1 MQNSHDSHQ
10 NGWNSNGNNGNGNH
24 DSLDLFKE
32 NEQNSLKEI
41 LISKNLYPGQSS
53 EVSHEITSSHS
64 HGEKHID
71 HSADAHASDHGHD
84 SHGAHGNTSE
94 EKQSEIMKYIKP
106 LIFLLVIIIL
116 LIASIAI
123 VRFVPKAISGA
134 TTYFS
139 TLLGG
144 NKVSFVDEPNEIA
157 SGEKLTFKWKNPSTE
172 EGTYFW
178 SFACTPGLTVFYDA
192 VGGDK
197 KPVVCG
203 TSFPL
208 PNVATGEYG
217 FYVSSNSASKLT
229 LPMTISFFDKNQ
241 EKLISSDTEKVSVVQ
256 KKETETKVT
265 TTGTLYNPNY
275 EAPVST
281 TTPTSATIGSY
292 DAPTTNTTKPVTTT
306 NTGSYSSAPSTPTY
320 YGNPDLSI
328 SLVQASVMNT
338 SNAQLRDISGAQYG
352 DRVLV
357 RLRVKNTGTS
367 PSGTWGISSILPT
380 ANFADKNFSSLNQPS
395 LRPGDVYEMTMG
407 FDQFDGSA
415 NQISITLISSSD
427 LNAGNNTLL
436 IPVPNVGS
444 YSNNNYNY
452 NGGYNYNYSTGK
464 ADLKVRILAV
474 GTLNGNSFR
483 ETNNIDNN
491 DTVGVR
497 FEVENTGGE
506 STGTFEIEVRLPND
520 DNDNYQIKNVSS
532 FAPGERR
539 VFLVGI
545 DDPKRG
551 KQTLT
556 VEVDSDTDVKEK
568 SESNNEDSERVEIDN

>member
-10 NGWNSNGNNGNGNH
+10 NGWNGNGNNGNNNH
-24 DSLDLFKE
+24 NSLDSFE
-32 NEQNSLKEI
+32 QNEQNSLKEI
-41 LISKNLYPGQSS
+41 LISKNLYPGQ
-53 EVSHEITSSHS
+53 ENGMSHEIISNHSHAESHS
-64 HGEKHID
+64 AHDTPHED
-71 HSADAHASDHGHD
+71 HNNHGHN
-84 SHGAHGNTSE
+84 AHDTHSE
-94 EKQSEIMKYIKP
+94 EKPSELMKYIKP

-134 TTYFS
+134 TSYFS
-139 TLLGG
+139 ALLGG
-144 NKVSFVDEPNEIA
+144 NKVSFIDEPNEVA
-157 SGEKLTFKWKNPSTE
+157 NGEKLTFKWKNPSTE

-197 KPVVCG
+197 KPVVCN

-208 PNVATGEYG
+208 PNTATGEYG

-241 EKLISSDTEKVSVVQ
+241 DKLISSDTEKVSVVQ

-275 EAPVST
+275 ETTST
-281 TTPTSATIGSY
+281 TTTTSVSTGSY

-306 NTGSYSSAPSTPTY
+306 NTDSYSSAPSTPTY

-338 SNAQLRDISGAQYG
+338 TNATLRNISEARFG
-352 DRVLV
+352 DRILMRV
-357 RLRVKNTGTS
+357 RVTNIGTS
-367 PSGTWGISSILPT
+367 PSGTWSVSSILPT
-380 ANFADKNFSSLNQPS
+380 TLIGDRNFTSSYQPS
-395 LRPGDVYEMTMG
+395 LRPGDIYEMTIG
-407 FDQFDGSA
+407 FDAFDGSLGS
-415 NQISITLISSSD
+415 ISLTLVGTNDI
-427 LNAGNNTLL
+427 NFTNNTLT
-436 IPVPNVGS
+436 IPVPNTGTNNG
-444 YSNNNYNY
+444 YNNYNY
-452 NGGYNYNYSTGK
+452 NYSSGR

-474 GTLNGNSFR
+474 GTLNGGNFR

-491 DTVGVR
+491 DKVGVR

-506 STGTFEIEVRLPND
+506 STGTFDIEVRLPND
-520 DNDNYQIKNVSS
+520 DNDDYQIRNVNS
-532 FAPGERR
+532 FSPGERR

-551 KQTLT
+551 DHKLV
-556 VEVDSDTDVKEK
+556 VEVDSDSDVREK
-568 SESNNEDSERVEIDN
+568 SESNNTDSESVEIDN